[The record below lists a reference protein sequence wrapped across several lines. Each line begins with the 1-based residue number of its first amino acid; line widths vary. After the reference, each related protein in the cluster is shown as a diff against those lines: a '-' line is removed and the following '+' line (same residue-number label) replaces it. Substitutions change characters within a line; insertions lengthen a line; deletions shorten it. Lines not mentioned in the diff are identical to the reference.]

1 MHSIPIL
8 AAFFGGLAV
17 AKASTGADS
26 CTTTVTTVANP
37 APYAITSGLNS
48 ASTLM
53 ISAAPNNSEAAST
66 VDSLVS
72 GAAASSLPVSFGS
85 DFTNPASGSA

>member
-1 MHSIPIL
+1 MALAPTTDRCHS
-8 AAFFGGLAV
+8 
-17 AKASTGADS
+17 S

-72 GAAASSLPVSFGS
+72 DEPSLWQR
-85 DFTNPASGSA
+85 